1 MAITTGFNSQSISM
15 LFSQNQN
22 NKTNTNSISSIYK
35 LSSDYST
42 IKFGGY
48 GQLVKSYINKVEG
61 SSSSSKSKTKYEDVD
76 TLARRK
82 ESLNIDKDNAKSTSV
97 SKESNKTIVAVEEK
111 ADKLIKTAKELNSDN
126 KIYDDS
132 EKLNKKINEFVD
144 NYNSLLK
151 EKENIK
157 STTIDKSYENLVNAT
172 KSNEKLLKAV
182 GITINEDKTLKIDD
196 EVLKNAAKDKLK
208 VLFKDNASYGYST
221 RLNASMIQMNAKNEA
236 NKSNTY
242 NFDGAYTN
250 NYNSGSLFN
259 YLIWQYKLI
268 G

>member
-76 TLARRK
+76 TLARIK

-132 EKLNKKINEFVD
+132 EK
-144 NYNSLLK
+144 
-151 EKENIK
+151 
-157 STTIDKSYENLVNAT
+157 
-172 KSNEKLLKAV
+172 
-182 GITINEDKTLKIDD
+182 
-196 EVLKNAAKDKLK
+196 
-208 VLFKDNASYGYST
+208 
-221 RLNASMIQMNAKNEA
+221 Q
-236 NKSNTY
+236 
-242 NFDGAYTN
+242 
-250 NYNSGSLFN
+250 
-259 YLIWQYKLI
+259 I
-268 G
+268 GRAHV